1 MAPVR
6 MSVPAPSLTRP
17 PEPPIAPAW
26 VSVPDSDVKG
36 AAVPVRVVVREV
48 VKVPDAR
55 SVPASR
61 ARLPP
66 AAPRLASDEIESV
79 PPLTVVPP
87 E

>member
-6 MSVPAPSLTRP
+6 MSVPAPSLTSP

-26 VSVPDSDVKG
+26 VSVPKPMSKVPL
-36 AAVPVRVVVREV
+36 PVRVVVREI

-55 SVPASR
+55 SVPAPR

-66 AAPRLASDEIESV
+66 AAPRLASDEIEIV
-79 PPLTVVPP
+79 PPLIVVPP